1 MTEKAASNI
10 LTDVKGID
18 RMLQDVIG
26 NGEKPNEVVGEKT
39 ILDKGTTSNA
49 VKTKVTFDFN
59 GLGGT
64 IVGGAKGDTTTQP
77 NLVLDIKIGNETKRV
92 TINGAKGTA
101 GAAGADTDVTGQM
114 VAKALENVLKGSTDG
129 GVTAGTATTCTIDGI
144 DYTIDTAANGKLE
157 LTMVNDPVTEE
168 ETTANLDIKVL
179 KSDTSSA
186 TSVLSGSQTAG
197 VQVTAGKVAGTAQRA
212 NTIFRI
218 DASDIR
224 DGAKITIGDKTV
236 ILKVGAASNTV
247 QGAANAIVDLSDME
261 EGAVNMDVVLSRIS
275 EGFGTAAI
283 TDANAKDATGAAVTV
298 GLTVGVS
305 DTSQG
310 YPYGLTVQRT
320 DTGTAADDAK
330 AVYNSMEKLGSIFK
344 MEYTVHNE
352 ATKALSMQ
360 IGDTSADYNQMKLSI
375 RDMHVDSLGIADID
389 ISTQEGAQAAI
400 DVIKNAINL
409 VSETRGDLG
418 AVSNRLDHTANN
430 LSTMAENLQ
439 DAESTIRDTDI
450 AEEMMAYTKNSI
462 LVQSAQAMLAQAN
475 QIPQGVL
482 QLLG

>member
-39 ILDKGTTSNA
+39 ILDKGSVVNA
-49 VKTKVTFDFN
+49 TKTKFTIDFN

-64 IVGGAKGDTTTQP
+64 ILGGKNQNDQNSLA
-77 NLVLDIKIGNETKRV
+77 LDIMIGTETKRITINGVKNTDGATNTDTTVTGQLIASTLETALKADGASV
-92 TINGAKGTA
+92 TING
-101 GAAGADTDVTGQM
+101 
-114 VAKALENVLKGSTDG
+114 
-129 GVTAGTATTCTIDGI
+129 I
-144 DYTIDTAANGKLE
+144 DYSIGSATNGTLE
-157 LTMVNDPVTEE
+157 FTMVNDPVTEE
-168 ETTANLDIKVL
+168 ETTANLDVKVL
-179 KSDTSSA
+179 RADTSSA

-224 DGAKITIGDKTV
+224 DGAKITIGDSTV
-236 ILKVGAASNTV
+236 VLKVGAASNTV
-247 QGAANAIVDLSDME
+247 APTGDTLVDLSDME

-275 EGFGTAAI
+275 DGFGKAAI
-283 TDANAKDATGAAVTV
+283 TDANAKDATGATV
-298 GLTVGVS
+298 VVNLKVGVS

-310 YPYGLTVQRT
+310 YPYGLTVQRVDIT
-320 DTGTAADDAK
+320 GGTAATDNPK
-330 AVYNSMEKLGSIFK
+330 TVYNTKEKLASIFK
-344 MEYTVHNE
+344 MQYTVHNE

-375 RDMHVDSLGIADID
+375 RDMHADSLGIGDID

-400 DVIKNAINL
+400 DIIKDAINL